1 MPVSR
6 RTFVRGLAT
15 GAVATPL
22 LSGRI
27 LGAND
32 TLRVAVIGI
41 RGQGQTHIAQLQQI
55 AGVEVVALCDADAD
69 VLGGRA
75 KAFAAKYG
83 REVDTAKD
91 LRTILDRKDVDAIST
106 ATPNHWHALVGVWAC
121 QAGKDAYVEKPI
133 SHNAWEGRQLVNAAR
148 KYDRIVQ
155 GGTQSRS
162 MASIRAAVAF
172 VHEGKLGALQRVN
185 AYCYKPRTAI
195 GNVGKGKVPTSVD
208 YDLWCGPAPL
218 TPLARRDLHYDWH
231 WQWATGNGD
240 LGNQGIHQMDVARW
254 ILGESGLPRQVLSIG
269 GRLGYED
276 DGETPNT
283 QVTLFDYA
291 KAPLVF
297 EVRGLPRGRDANND
311 GKWGAKEMDPVA
323 GLGSSGAIGVVAH
336 CAQGYVAIDTGGA
349 RAYEPDGTLIKK
361 FEGGGNPYENFIDAV
376 RSHDR
381 SKLNAEVEETHLS
394 SALCHYG
401 LISHLRGHAASVESI
416 ERFVGDDALGQA
428 FAGMRAHLER
438 NGVDLGHTPLTLGQM
453 LHLDPETEHCVGDYA
468 ADALRTRVYR
478 APFVVPTIA

>member
-6 RTFVRGLAT
+6 RSFVGGLAS
-15 GAVATPL
+15 GVAASPL
-22 LSGRI
+22 LRGRI

-55 AGVEVVALCDADAD
+55 AGVEVVALCDVDAD
-69 VLGGRA
+69 VLGARA

-83 REVDTAKD
+83 REVDIAKD
-91 LRTILDRKDVDAIST
+91 LRSILDRKDIDAIST
-106 ATPNHWHALVGVWAC
+106 ATPNHWHSLVGVWAC

-133 SHNAWEGRQLVNAAR
+133 SHNVWEGRQLVHAAR
-148 KYDRIVQ
+148 KHDRIVQ

-162 MASIRAAVAF
+162 MGSIRAAVEF
-172 VHEGKLGALQRVN
+172 VRSGALGPIQRVN
-185 AYCYKPRTAI
+185 AYCYKPRTPI
-195 GNVGKGKVPTSVD
+195 GNVGKGKVPASVD

-218 TPLARRDLHYDWH
+218 APLTRRDLHYDWH

-254 ILGESGLPRQVLSIG
+254 ILGDQGLPRRVLSIG
-269 GRLGYED
+269 GRLGYTD

-283 QVTLFDYA
+283 QVTWFDYPT
-291 KAPLVF
+291 APLLF
-297 EVRGLPRGRDANND
+297 EVRGLPKGSDSRTDD
-311 GKWGAKEMDPVA
+311 KWGAKEMDAVA
-323 GLGSSGAIGVVAH
+323 GLGNGGAIGVVAH
-336 CAQGYVAIDTGGA
+336 CARGYVAIDTGGA
-349 RAYEPDGTLIKK
+349 RAYEPDGKLLRK
-361 FEGGGNPYENFIDAV
+361 FEGGGNPYENFVDAV

-401 LISHLRGHAASVESI
+401 SISHLLGHAASVESI
-416 ERFVGDDALGQA
+416 ERSVGDDALGQA
-428 FAGMRAHLER
+428 FGGMRAHLER
-438 NGVDLGHTPLTLGQM
+438 NGVDLGRTPLTLGHM
-453 LHLDPETEHCVGDYA
+453 LTLDPETERCVGDHA
-468 ADALRTRVYR
+468 ADTLRSRVYR